1 MDTRIQRIRFA
12 VIWTTA
18 ALPNGNAS
26 ARTARITVTNT
37 NDSGS
42 GSLRQELTDA
52 HDGDFINFA
61 AALNGQTII
70 LTSGELFVNK
80 SITIAG
86 PGAANLSVDANGM
99 SGVLH
104 IGSGTTVSTSGL
116 TIIDGNRFFPN
127 DGNGGGVLN
136 DDVNSDQCAVGPNG
150 ADNGGGIY
158 SDGSNGSATLRIINC
173 TVSGNYSPFGGGIF
187 NDGYEGSAAL
197 TIVDSAVNDNLSTN
211 GNPPYDFGSAG
222 GIASFYGTVT
232 ITNST
237 ISGNSASN
245 DGGGILYGGTLTITN
260 STISGNRAGGV
271 GQNN

>member
-1 MDTRIQRIRFA
+1 M
-12 VIWTTA
+12 
-18 ALPNGNAS
+18 PNGNAS

-42 GSLRQELTDA
+42 GSLRQALTDA

-127 DGNGGGVLN
+127 DGNGGSVLN

-173 TVSGNYSPFGGGIF
+173 TVSGNFSPFGGGIF
-187 NDGYEGSAAL
+187 NDGYEE
-197 TIVDSAVNDNLSTN
+197 V
-211 GNPPYDFGSAG
+211 
-222 GIASFYGTVT
+222 
-232 ITNST
+232 
-237 ISGNSASN
+237 
-245 DGGGILYGGTLTITN
+245 
-260 STISGNRAGGV
+260 RR
-271 GQNN
+271 